1 MLPLLSPDVGTDSV
15 LNVPDRVADAGPSH
29 EVGDPLPHLRSSGAW
44 LYIGQCPL
52 CGISATST
60 PPRPVR
66 HTALLSSEPPDGTN
80 VHRLPVRVMAGHRT
94 MNSGQTVGIRA
105 ANIRPYVAL
114 RRPHRE
120 KLEVRR
126 AAADGATGFGGGPP
140 AIEGMPLIR
149 ASVMT

>member
-1 MLPLLSPDVGTDSV
+1 M
-15 LNVPDRVADAGPSH
+15 
-29 EVGDPLPHLRSSGAW
+29 
-44 LYIGQCPL
+44 
-52 CGISATST
+52 
-60 PPRPVR
+60 
-66 HTALLSSEPPDGTN
+66 
-80 VHRLPVRVMAGHRT
+80 
-94 MNSGQTVGIRA
+94 GIRA

-126 AAADGATGFGGGPP
+126 AAADGATGFSGGPP